1 MLYLCRRWS
10 YGAASWPPCRASVMP
25 LQPSRPLHSHPTP
38 LTHIRIGVLPRLI
51 RVGTL
56 MTIYRGRNGP
66 RSSPSPPSTSPT
78 SPIAPPNCPRK
89 HMTTYLEYI
98 PVLPISCRSS
108 RTGVRWLCKPS
119 YEILGFRNNDTG
131 LPQHAHSP
139 WASAAGVLWGTSP
152 VAGPLPHL
160 TARYPVGLNSL

>member
-1 MLYLCRRWS
+1 MKVIDVNPNYFRRRLNVYS
-10 YGAASWPPCRASVMP
+10 ISVVC
-25 LQPSRPLHSHPTP
+25 L
-38 LTHIRIGVLPRLI
+38 
-51 RVGTL
+51 GTL
-56 MTIYRGRNGP
+56 MTIYRGRIGP
-66 RSSPSPPSTSPT
+66 RSSPSPASTSPT
-78 SPIAPPNCPRK
+78 SPIAPSNSPRK

-119 YEILGFRNNDTG
+119 YEILGFRNNDTA
-131 LPQHAHSP
+131 LPQHAYSP

-160 TARYPVGLNSL
+160 AARYPVGLNSP